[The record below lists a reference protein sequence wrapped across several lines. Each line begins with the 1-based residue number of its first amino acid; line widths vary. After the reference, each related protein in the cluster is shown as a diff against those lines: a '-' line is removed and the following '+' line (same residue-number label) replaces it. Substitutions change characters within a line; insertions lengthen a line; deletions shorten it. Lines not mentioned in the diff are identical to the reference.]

1 MVEKYWEAGPSSIC
15 MTYCKIGH
23 ERMRDYGNWPA
34 RCVISAGPQEIE
46 EYQCGVVGCRKRNGR
61 ICTHITVVCAN
72 CDRNHTTNSLQYAS
86 RHRANVEA
94 LKEKK
99 LRQSNKKEQ
108 EKSEIKLKKKKAK
121 EKKA

>member
-1 MVEKYWEAGPSSIC
+1 
-15 MTYCKIGH
+15 
-23 ERMRDYGNWPA
+23 MRDCGDCPA

-46 EYQCGVVGCRKRNGR
+46 EYQCGIVDYRKRNEK

-72 CDRNHTTNSLQYAS
+72 CDRNYTTNSPQYAS

-108 EKSEIKLKKKKAK
+108 EKSEIKLKKKKPK